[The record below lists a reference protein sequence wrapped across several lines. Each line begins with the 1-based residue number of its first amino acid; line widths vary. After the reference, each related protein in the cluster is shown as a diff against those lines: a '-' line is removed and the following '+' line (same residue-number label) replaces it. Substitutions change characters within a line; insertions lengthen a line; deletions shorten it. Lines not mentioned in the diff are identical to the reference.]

1 MRILRMEI
9 LIVFTDYYFAT
20 KAEKALKTATIKLQL
35 IPTPAVLHHACGLC
49 ILCAKADLV
58 QVLAVLKDARVTH
71 SGVYEYDRAAK
82 KCTKIT

>member
-1 MRILRMEI
+1 MEL

-20 KAEKALKTATIKLQL
+20 KAEKVLKAADIKLQL

-49 ILCAKADLV
+49 ILCAKDDLV
-58 QVLAVLKDARVTH
+58 RVLAVLKEARVSH

-82 KCTKIT
+82 KCSKLTVL